1 MIQRKEILQTL
12 MTINDVNEL
21 KLIRSAIRDRRD
33 EVSSRVKYEL
43 TKGDRVIITTKNG
56 IEEGV
61 VEKINRTRAVVDI
74 DDKGFYNVPFSMIT
88 KNKENI

>member
-1 MIQRKEILQTL
+1 MIQRKEILETL

-21 KLIRSAIRDRRD
+21 KLIRSAIRDRID
-33 EVSSRVKYEL
+33 EVGSRVKYEL
-43 TKGDRVIITTKNG
+43 TKGDRVIITTKSG

-61 VEKINRTRAVVDI
+61 VEKINRTRAVVNI
-74 DDKGFYNVPFSMIT
+74 DDKGFYNVPFNMIT

>member
-1 MIQRKEILQTL
+1 MIQRKEILETL

-21 KLIRSAIRDRRD
+21 KLIRSAIRDRID

-88 KNKENI
+88 KNKENV